1 MMMHRG
7 LFSMAV
13 VAALVSHPA
22 RALAQQTMVPR
33 AARDSGATARDSATA
48 DLERHAR
55 LARRGGGVRGGRW
68 SVRGLEES
76 GSTTSSETP
85 AFEGY
90 VRKGLDAHLALEN
103 SVGFW
108 RRRQTI
114 TSSDPLGGTTTSIVD
129 AYIVPQFTSLVVYPF
144 TGPES
149 RLEPYARGGI
159 GFTIG
164 AEDREG
170 GGLADGGGTSLT
182 PGFGATGGFGLEWR
196 PGKAFGLETSARYQW
211 IRFFQDFAGERTF
224 QGLGI
229 DVGVTY
235 RFQFR

>member
-7 LFSMAV
+7 LFSLPLAV
-13 VAALVSHPA
+13 ALASHPA
-22 RALAQQTMVPR
+22 PVLAQQGVIPG
-33 AARDSGATARDSATA
+33 APRDSGATARDSSTA
-48 DLERHAR
+48 DPERRVR
-55 LARRGGGVRGGRW
+55 LARRGGGVRGGVW
-68 SVRGLEES
+68 SVRGLDES
-76 GSTTSSETP
+76 SSTTFSETP

-90 VRKGLDAHLALEN
+90 VRKGLDTHLALEN

-114 TSSDPLGGTTTSIVD
+114 TSSGPLGGTTTSTVD
-129 AYIVPQFTSLVVYPF
+129 AYVVPQFTSLVVYPF
-144 TGPES
+144 TEPES
-149 RLEPYARGGI
+149 RLEPYVRGGI
-159 GFTIG
+159 GFAIG
-164 AEDREG
+164 AEDQEG
-170 GGLADGGGTSLT
+170 NGVTGGGTSFA
-182 PGFGATGGFGLEWR
+182 PGFGATGGVGLQWR